1 MALNVWARFYLMFLR
16 DNVGGEH
23 GTEEAKD

>member
-1 MALNVWARFYLMFLR
+1 MFERKFYILVKLILT
-16 DNVGGEH
+16 GGEH